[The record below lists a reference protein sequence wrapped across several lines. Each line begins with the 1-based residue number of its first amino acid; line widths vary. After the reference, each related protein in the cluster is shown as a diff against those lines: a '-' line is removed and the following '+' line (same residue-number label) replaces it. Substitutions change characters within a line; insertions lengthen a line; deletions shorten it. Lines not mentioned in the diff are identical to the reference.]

1 VPGVWYLVVR
11 VHSSRVRQVS
21 TCLGQGSGWWC
32 GQGGLAEGSRAWA
45 MAVKSAAEAPGGPAG
60 QDSSV
65 DGQVLAG
72 DER

>member
-1 VPGVWYLVVR
+1 MCGTWLCVCTTA
-11 VHSSRVRQVS
+11 VS
-21 TCLGQGSGWWC
+21 GRCTTCLGQGSGWWC

-60 QDSSV
+60 QGPPV